1 MRLLLFIV
9 LALIMRRLISV
20 FILVLN
26 TSVEAASQSSCK
38 TTMGEVSSIL
48 DKLRKPLRGI
58 PDWVNKLAES
68 GDKAISAR
76 ENIISESVYNFC
88 TIEFNFFKHILL
100 NHDFYNDSYD
110 ELRRLPCGFFKVHS
124 ISYFLEKIGLGAE
137 SDRLLGACHY
147 SCKWTLYALGSP
159 FTDST
164 FHYALYYITK
174 SRALV
179 TGKSIVSGI
188 TTAVRSLLTSFKQI
202 LEKVLNKEIPLT
214 VDLPDIPEHAK
225 YYIERIDSCTI
236 FPKT

>member
-1 MRLLLFIV
+1 M
-9 LALIMRRLISV
+9 
-20 FILVLN
+20 LN

-38 TTMGEVSSIL
+38 TIMGEVAIKIKNPGNTDEGIL
-48 DKLRKPLRGI
+48 YLVRR
-58 PDWVNKLAES
+58 LADS
-68 GDKAISAR
+68 GDAAITKR
-76 ENIISESVYNFC
+76 GEIISESVYNFC

-110 ELRRLPCGFFKVHS
+110 ELRRLTCGFFKVHS
-124 ISYFLEKIGLGAE
+124 ISYFLEEIGLGAE

-164 FHYALYYITK
+164 FHYALYYITR

-202 LEKVLNKEIPLT
+202 LEKLLNKEIPLT
-214 VDLPDIPEHAK
+214 VDLPHIPARAK
-225 YYIERIDSCTI
+225 YYIEHIDSCTI